1 MNKLQRNHIKFT
13 EYDTKKASKPDP
25 EITVNQIISKWI
37 QMMCQLS
44 WVVQRNLPMMG
55 LFENNIQNTLNT
67 VKKFIWLLTKCAL
80 EVIY

>member
-1 MNKLQRNHIKFT
+1 MNKLQRNHIEFT

-55 LFENNIQNTLNT
+55 LFENNIQNILNT